1 MHALAHDWGSVG
13 VWEYLR
19 RPDARD
25 RVASFTSLSGPSQHH
40 LVDYIFSGLRRPYHP
55 RAFVRA
61 LSQALRL
68 SYMAVFSIPLLAPLI
83 VRLALSSKA
92 IRRRLVEGIP
102 ASRSTTRQVLP
113 GMRHIR

>member
-1 MHALAHDWGSVG
+1 M
-13 VWEYLR
+13 
-19 RPDARD
+19 
-25 RVASFTSLSGPSQHH
+25 
-40 LVDYIFSGLRRPYHP
+40 
-55 RAFVRA
+55 
-61 LSQALRL
+61 RL

-102 ASRSTTRQVLP
+102 GEQVHHSPSLA